1 MRTRS
6 ILVPNFKLPLEKIT
20 IHATFGLTS
29 VDDQV
34 LGRLS
39 RAEDRVDAGHIPAT
53 RRDARVDDG
62 QQLLPRRHAPVG
74 EPRKGFGVHLADPR
88 RVVLEA
94 PRSLVVPGRLTP
106 VVHVVHVVEIVEI
119 PAAPDLCRL
128 LLPHEVRLPV
138 DDNEPRIDE
147 PTSVALSGR
156 LLIRHMEP
164 ALQVGDGSALA
175 LQRLRDRR
183 RQDTDQGERACGTTD
198 QRASNHGQYPPLVV
212 GRVVTNEGP
221 DYCGLLEGGQGLA
234 RNAF

>member
-6 ILVPNFKLPLEKIT
+6 TLVPNFKLPLEKIT

-88 RVVLEA
+88 RLVLEA

-106 VVHVVHVVEIVEI
+106 VIDVVHVVEVVRA

-128 LLPHEVRLPV
+128 LLPHKVRLFV
-138 DDNEPRIDE
+138 DDNASPNRRTDARRSERPPAAPADGPAVSVPRW
-147 PTSVALSGR
+147 LR
-156 LLIRHMEP
+156 
-164 ALQVGDGSALA
+164 LA
-175 LQRLRDRR
+175 LVAAPGGPPASRHRPRRARIAAQLTSARRIMAIPSTGCWDR
-183 RQDTDQGERACGTTD
+183 
-198 QRASNHGQYPPLVV
+198 SLK
-212 GRVVTNEGP
+212 
-221 DYCGLLEGGQGLA
+221 
-234 RNAF
+234 